1 MEKKDKEELA
11 ETEEPAEAGE
21 STQQTEE
28 GGEPPMRGR
37 SFDIEVESTAKRRS
51 LIIGLTWPAL
61 AENILASLVSI
72 VDNIMVAG
80 LGSYAINAVGLV
92 VQPRFIMMAAF
103 MALGV
108 GSTALVARFRGA
120 RDPKSANAVL
130 NQSMLITLAFTAVLC
145 VVMLLFGESILR
157 FLSTGSLSEKTLEEA
172 WAYFKIQIYG
182 FPTLSLTFAINAS
195 LRGAGNTRASFYSN
209 TAANLVNVFFNYCMI
224 GGNLGFP
231 AWGVTGASVATVIG
245 QTVALGMAAYFVAR
259 GKNFVFFDFKTLFH
273 IDWSMIKRILN
284 IGLPALVEQV
294 IMRAGMLL
302 FVMIVTSLGDA
313 AYTAHMVA
321 MNIQQLSFTTGMA
334 FGTAATTLVGQ
345 CLGRNRPDLAKIY
358 VRMTQRMGLVVSVLV
373 ALLLFFGGR
382 PIVGLYTNEAGI
394 IALSVLM
401 LQIIAVANPIS
412 NARFIYI
419 SALRGAGDSR
429 FAAVITF
436 VGVLLVRPL
445 ISAALVFYPL
455 QIGLAGVWIALVSDG
470 IICYILS
477 LMRYRKG
484 DWQNIRV

>member
-1 MEKKDKEELA
+1 MEEKTDREELA
-11 ETEEPAEAGE
+11 EAVEEPSETEESPFKGKAAERAHN
-21 STQQTEE
+21 
-28 GGEPPMRGR
+28 
-37 SFDIEVESTAKRRS
+37 FDIEVEGSARRRN

-61 AENILASLVSI
+61 AESILASLVSI
-72 VDNIMVAG
+72 ADNIMVAG

-92 VQPRFIMMAAF
+92 TQPRFIMMAAF

-120 RDPKSANAVL
+120 RDAQSANAVL
-130 NQSMLITLAFTAVLC
+130 YQSMLMTLAITALLC
-145 VVMLLFGESILR
+145 VAMFFCGKGMLRL
-157 FLSTGSLSEKTLEEA
+157 LSTGSLSERTIEEA
-172 WAYFKIQIYG
+172 WAYFRIQIYG
-182 FPTLSLTFAINAS
+182 FPTLALTFTINAV
-195 LRGAGNTRASFYSN
+195 LRGAGNTRASFYNN
-209 TAANLVNVFFNYCMI
+209 TAANLVNIFFNYCMI

-231 AWGVTGASVATVIG
+231 AWGVAGASIAMVIG
-245 QTVALGMAAYFVAR
+245 QAVALGMAVAVVAR
-259 GKNFVFFDFKTLFH
+259 GKSFVFFDFKKLFH
-273 IDWSMIKRILN
+273 IDWSMMKRILN
-284 IGLPALVEQV
+284 IGLPAMVEQI

-313 AYTAHMVA
+313 SYTAHMVA

-358 VRMTQRMGLVVSVLV
+358 VRMTQQMGLIVSFLV
-373 ALLLFFGGR
+373 AILLFFGGR
-382 PIVGLYTNEAGI
+382 PIVGLYTGEASI

-412 NARFIYI
+412 NARFVYI

-470 IICYILS
+470 VICYILS
-477 LMRYRKG
+477 LWRYRQGK
-484 DWQNIRV
+484 WQSIQV